1 MGYRARVLTELVLYG
16 AAASTILRLSPL
28 PSALADEPQALET
41 ERTFPG
47 PHEAVREGNQ
57 RLLGGDPT
65 GALEAYSQ
73 ARQTLPDSRELA
85 FIEGLARYDLKELD
99 EAREAFGRA
108 VGSRGDAL
116 AADAMYSLG
125 TCDHTEAFQHQ
136 SDPKH
141 AVSLL
146 ESAMRRYHS
155 VLANRPD
162 HEYARDANLK
172 AATMWR
178 QLKELMQQQQQQE
191 QQSEGDKQEDSED
204 QQRGEQQQ
212 EENNDAQQ
220 ENQQQAESDRNEHE
234 DPEEQR
240 EQSAAQKEEQVS
252 REQAQRKL
260 REMMQAIR
268 DRKKAR
274 REQVKKVPIAPVD
287 KDW

>member
-1 MGYRARVLTELVLYG
+1 MA
-16 AAASTILRLSPL
+16 
-28 PSALADEPQALET
+28 
-41 ERTFPG
+41 
-47 PHEAVREGNQ
+47 
-57 RLLGGDPT
+57 
-65 GALEAYSQ
+65 
-73 ARQTLPDSRELA
+73 LPDSRELA
-85 FIEGLARYDLKELD
+85 FVEGLARYDLQELD

-108 VGSRGDAL
+108 AGSRGDAL

-125 TCDHTEAFQHQ
+125 TCDHAEALQHQ
-136 SDPKH
+136 SDPKR

-155 VLANRPD
+155 VLANQPD
-162 HEYARDANLK
+162 NEYARDANLK

-178 QLKELMQQQQQQE
+178 QLKELMQQQQQQ
-191 QQSEGDKQEDSED
+191 QQSEGGEQEDSEAQD
-204 QQRGEQQQ
+204 EGEQQENEDGQKEDQQSQSQDSEKQ
-212 EENNDAQQ
+212 ED
-220 ENQQQAESDRNEHE
+220 QQQSESDGDEQE
-234 DPEEQR
+234 DQKEQQ

-274 REQVKKVPIAPVD
+274 REQIKKVPIAPVD